1 MVKGRGKRLALVLA
15 AVLGVLPVA
24 GAAGAGPNGRG
35 RMAVT
40 PTSVTAGST
49 GNELTF
55 TYTADRSA
63 LFGQTVVDFP
73 RGWTLPQRSDPA
85 RPGYVELKRSSCGPA
100 TRIARLS
107 GRRLT
112 IATAC
117 KHRRSYQLFFHKA
130 TASTVAADG
139 YIFLTQTRPS
149 GRKAKL
155 RPLGRRRQPVVRVRG
170 GPAAGLGMTVTS
182 VATAGVAFTVTVR
195 GVDPYGNNAF
205 PYTGTVRLTSTD
217 PRASLPGPY
226 TYVPTDAATHAF
238 TGVILRTPGAQRIT
252 ATDSNGF
259 SYQSAPI
266 TVQ

>member
-1 MVKGRGKRLALVLA
+1 MVKERTTRLALGFA
-15 AVLGVLPVA
+15 AVLGLLPVA
-24 GAAGAGPNGRG
+24 GAAAAGPNGQG
-35 RMAVT
+35 RMAVS

-49 GNELTF
+49 GNELSF
-55 TYTADRSA
+55 TYTADRAA
-63 LFGQTVVDFP
+63 LFGQTVVNFP

-85 RPGYVELKRSSCGPA
+85 GLGYVELKRGTCGPA
-100 TRIARLS
+100 TRIAGLS

-117 KHRRSYQLFFHKA
+117 RHRRSYQLLYHKA

-139 YIFLTQTRPS
+139 YIFLTQTRKS

-170 GPAAGLGMTVTS
+170 GPAAGLGMTLTS

-195 GVDPYGNNAF
+195 AVDRYGNNAF
-205 PYTGTVRLTSTD
+205 PYIGTVRLTSTD
-217 PRASLPGPY
+217 PRASLPGAY
-226 TYVPTDAATHAF
+226 TYVPTDAASHAF
-238 TGVILRTPGAQRIT
+238 TGVILRTAGTQRIT

-259 SYQSAPI
+259 SYQSPPI
-266 TVQ
+266 PVQ